1 MGSRKKKSDQKRNY
15 SFVRHFVCNHKDSLR
30 LSAGSFSKVTKM
42 GPTPVLIPYLTPM
55 NGPLLRI

>member
-1 MGSRKKKSDQKRNY
+1 MGSRKTTSDQKRNY
-15 SFVRHFVCNHKDSLR
+15 SFVRHFVCNKDSLR

-42 GPTPVLIPYLTPM
+42 GPIPVLIPYLTPM